1 MHALAKIDRARADL
15 AEART
20 LDEVKVIRDKA
31 EAMRTYTKAAKLG
44 REAQN
49 HAAEIA
55 LLAARKAGEI
65 LAQLERKQG
74 ARTDQLPDKVSG
86 SSEYRQALKDTG
98 THEKTAQRWQ
108 KLADVPEATVQ
119 EYVAAIRKTQRGE
132 ITAGGLLRVAE
143 KGARTKNRTTVFR
156 KAAPTWGRPYYQKN
170 GITLYCGDCREIL
183 PNISGDLLWTDPP
196 YNVAKDYGD
205 TWNDDLPPAEYLE
218 FVTTWTALAKAS
230 CPGVAVYVPPKW
242 MLEYWQALGN
252 DYRQVVLSYSASGAL
267 RYGWSNQFSSILTN
281 AQPLEVTPNVWHN
294 LQMPGLGFFFREND
308 YGHPGY
314 TSEDV
319 TRRVL
324 SCLCPDGGTVIDPF
338 CGTGTTLRIAQD
350 AGLSAIGIEVNE
362 KYCEVAVNR
371 LVTEQAAA

>member
-156 KAAPTWGRPYYQKN
+156 KAAPSWGRPYYKTN
-170 GITLYCGDCREIL
+170 GIKLY
-183 PNISGDLLWTDPP
+183 W
-196 YNVAKDYGD
+196 
-205 TWNDDLPPAEYLE
+205 
-218 FVTTWTALAKAS
+218 
-230 CPGVAVYVPPKW
+230 GVCH
-242 MLEYWQALGN
+242 G
-252 DYRQVVLSYSASGAL
+252 S
-267 RYGWSNQFSSILTN
+267 
-281 AQPLEVTPNVWHN
+281 
-294 LQMPGLGFFFREND
+294 
-308 YGHPGY
+308 
-314 TSEDV
+314 
-319 TRRVL
+319 
-324 SCLCPDGGTVIDPF
+324 
-338 CGTGTTLRIAQD
+338 
-350 AGLSAIGIEVNE
+350 
-362 KYCEVAVNR
+362 
-371 LVTEQAAA
+371 